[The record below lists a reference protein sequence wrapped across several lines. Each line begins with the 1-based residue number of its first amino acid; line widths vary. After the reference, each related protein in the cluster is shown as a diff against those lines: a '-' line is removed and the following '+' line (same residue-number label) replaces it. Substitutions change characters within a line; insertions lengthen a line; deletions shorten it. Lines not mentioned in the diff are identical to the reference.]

1 MAVSS
6 SRSPGR
12 GIWPL
17 LGYAALGGIALA
29 KQNYRPSDRS
39 PLADRGQPETGA
51 MGTTRST
58 DEPRQVPR
66 VAGTRLHRGKSPGL
80 AGKTS
85 FGGPTSRSVSI
96 DCSPSRLGS
105 CSTDCWRSS
114 RPLPPWSR
122 YTGSLLRLLRST
134 SISHLSQVFCPMGRS
149 RSFRSR

>member
-58 DEPRQVPR
+58 DEPRQVP
-66 VAGTRLHRGKSPGL
+66 VGATIGAIIVL
-80 AGKTS
+80 AIWGFFARRT
-85 FGGPTSRSVSI
+85 GQSV
-96 DCSPSRLGS
+96 
-105 CSTDCWRSS
+105 
-114 RPLPPWSR
+114 
-122 YTGSLLRLLRST
+122 
-134 SISHLSQVFCPMGRS
+134 
-149 RSFRSR
+149 